1 MLQAIFFFSSV
12 SFYFCTPIIIIPG
25 LFCVNVVSS
34 GTLNEYCLIVMVVGD
49 SEVGEVRWE
58 TEDLCKTY
66 TTCLTV

>member
-1 MLQAIFFFSSV
+1 MKSYCFSSLYNYI
-12 SFYFCTPIIIIPG
+12 FGTPIIIIPG
-25 LFCVNVVSS
+25 LFCVNIVSS
-34 GTLNEYCLIVMVVGD
+34 ATLNEYCLIVIVVDD